1 MFNAKRRSRILVIGG
16 SLAICLIYL
25 SLAFL
30 STAQAAVG
38 EYDVEVCTPQ
48 GNARNHGLE
57 VLEEGAEPGHPAVNL
72 LTDPCEPGSGEAA
85 IVTTAFENLV
95 VGFSEW
101 SVNAAEGTL
110 IRSLQGNRTVTGNGK
125 NISRNIQWVAFPA
138 DPMAPEFEHFSLFN
152 PPSGPFS
159 WTPADPGTS
168 SVHGK
173 VFCGVPTG
181 CNNQEGEAKVAFTDV
196 IAHVVDRNLPTVTTA
211 GPLLAGGPVS
221 GTKELSFRASDAGSG
236 VAKVSLL
243 VDGSTK
249 ESKTDSNGGLCAK
262 PYQAMAP
269 CATEFG
275 SSFNLDTT
283 ALSEGLHRVEV
294 VVEDASGQTAG
305 APATV
310 DVHNRPLNT
319 GRPSISGTAKLGQPL
334 AADTGQWAGGPTSF
348 AYQWLRCPASATVGN
363 GDACAAAGANSEIY
377 DAAGADVGKR
387 LVVKVTAANAFGSE
401 AAFSAPTVTI
411 AALAGPD
418 ESKNPPQ
425 TKISKHPRKKSALKK
440 AKFSFSSDQPHSSFE
455 CQFDKKGAF
464 KACRSPF
471 KRKVKPGRHSFQVRA
486 INASGIADPSPA
498 VFRWTVS

>member
-1 MFNAKRRSRILVIGG
+1 MAG
-16 SLAICLIYL
+16 SLAICLIYF
-25 SLAFL
+25 SLAYL

-48 GNARNHGLE
+48 GNARSHGLV

-101 SVNAAEGTL
+101 SVNAADGTL
-110 IRSLQGNRTVTGNGK
+110 IRSVQGNRSVTGNGK
-125 NISRNIQWVAFPA
+125 NINRNIRWVAFPA
-138 DPMAPEFEHFSLFN
+138 DPSAPEFEHFSLFN
-152 PPSGPFS
+152 PPSGPFT
-159 WTPADPGTS
+159 WTPAAPGTS
-168 SVHGK
+168 SVHGR
-173 VFCGVPTG
+173 VVCDSPAG
-181 CNNQEGEAKVAFTDV
+181 CNNGEGEAKVIFTNV
-196 IAHVVDRNLPTVTTA
+196 IAHVVDRSLPTVTTA
-211 GPLLAGGPVS
+211 GPLIAGGPVS
-221 GTKELSFRASDAGSG
+221 GTKEVSFKAADAGSG

-243 VDGSTK
+243 VDGSTR

-269 CATEFG
+269 CPTELD
-275 SSFNLDTT
+275 SSFNLNTT
-283 ALSEGLHRVEV
+283 ALTEGPHRLEV
-294 VVEDASGQTAG
+294 VVEDASGQSTG

-319 GRPSISGTAKLGQPL
+319 GRPSISGTAKLDQPL
-334 AADTGQWAGGPTSF
+334 AANTGQWAGGPTSF
-348 AYQWLRCPASATVGN
+348 AYQWLRCPASATVGDE
-363 GDACAAAGANSEIY
+363 GACAPAGANSEIY

-387 LVVKVTAANAFGSE
+387 LVVKVTATNVSGSE
-401 AAFSAPTVTI
+401 AAFSAPSATI
-411 AALAGPD
+411 AALAGPG

-425 TKISKHPRKKSALKK
+425 TKISKHPRKKSASRK

-471 KRKVKPGRHSFQVRA
+471 TRKMKPGRHSFQVRA
-486 INASGIADPSPA
+486 INASGITDPSPA
-498 VFRWTVS
+498 MFRWTVS